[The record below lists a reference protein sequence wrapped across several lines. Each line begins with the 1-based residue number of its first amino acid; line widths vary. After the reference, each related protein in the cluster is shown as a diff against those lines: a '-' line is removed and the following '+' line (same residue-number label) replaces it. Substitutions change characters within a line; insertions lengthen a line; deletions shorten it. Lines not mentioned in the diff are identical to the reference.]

1 MPIDTSMYQNML
13 RPPKSVAEYD
23 AEAMQGQTNKLALMT
38 GQQKADEYQRS
49 VADNN
54 RLRGVVS
61 GFGSDQTANY
71 NALLGAGR
79 LDEAQKYQK
88 GNADLGKINA
98 DAAETKSKTKKT
110 DLDSASHQFEIAGQ
124 LASAWATRTDV
135 TKAQVQA
142 GLAAALHSGVISP
155 EIAQAKMAELTAVS
169 EDPKAINVWANGTL
183 QQVMKAKDS
192 MSYIAPDANAKLTAQ
207 TSTDNSIRTAASS
220 KYSADSSAG
229 SAAAG
234 RAQADRHFNATPK
247 GQITQTDAGT
257 MLVDPRTGQATPVT
271 LAGQPLGAKLKEI
284 PASVNTAIIA
294 NSQSLSQLDKTIALL
309 EGKSISGQ
317 VGDSAATGIKGYL
330 PQQMLNAIDPQ
341 GIDAR
346 AGVADIGSLKLHDRS
361 GAAVTASESPRL
373 MPFIP
378 VATDSNAT
386 ALKKLKRLKQE
397 VESESAAM
405 GDTYSKEQGY
415 RPNPVLT
422 RNAAPPAGKP
432 SLSDIFGK

>member
-23 AEAMQGQTNKLALMT
+23 AEAMQGQQNRLALQLEQNKAAEFQRNIASENKLS
-38 GQQKADEYQRS
+38 Q
-49 VADNN
+49 
-54 RLRGVVS
+54 
-61 GFGSDQTANY
+61 
-71 NALLGAGR
+71 LLAAGG
-79 LDEAQKYQK
+79 DP
-88 GNADLGKINA
+88 
-98 DAAETKSKTKKT
+98 AAVTN
-110 DLDSASHQFEIAGQ
+110 G
-124 LASAWATRTDV
+124 LASAGYGSKALAYTKTQQDLKKGAADV
-135 TKAQVQA
+135 GHIDAQTGKLKQETTGLDYDQREKKRTKAITDIAAFTTPQEAMASLKAHADAGDIAPEQA
-142 GLAAALHSGVISP
+142 QM
-155 EIAQAKMAELTAVS
+155 IAQGIPQNPA
-169 EDPKAINVWANGTL
+169 DFPKWQIGML
-183 QQVMKAKDS
+183 QRIMSAKDV
-192 MSYIAPDANAKLTAQ
+192 MGQLAPDANVVLTAK
-207 TSTDNSIRTAASS
+207 TSRDNNAATVGATIRGQNLTDVRSREAN
-220 KYSADSSAG
+220 
-229 SAAAG
+229 
-234 RAQADRHFNATPK
+234 QNAR

-317 VGDSAATGIKGYL
+317 AGDSAATGIKGYL
-330 PQQMLNAIDPQ
+330 PQQVLNAIDPQ

-378 VATDSNAT
+378 LATDSNAT

-415 RPNPVLT
+415 RPNPVLA
-422 RNAAPPAGKP
+422 RNATPPAGKP